1 MQQHSSSPIIVTS
14 SRRGPAPLIFS
25 TTEIG
30 DSWQR
35 CEQSAFWGSLNGLG
49 IERPLPG
56 HALALGSLIHYT
68 FADWGALYAGITRT
82 EWRNA
87 DRTPLTSVDPV
98 SIFNAHFDAF
108 QVDVR
113 ARYEAWHHAPMDD
126 SEWQAYEDE
135 VGELGEAMISNYFT
149 YYGSPFPDGCTLLAP
164 EQTIVIP
171 IPKVYPRQRQL
182 YLEGTLDQLLL
193 DEEGMLFPRD
203 FKTYETAP
211 SDYELEANDQFMTYT
226 YMAGVQ
232 WPDYQV
238 GGFAY
243 DGLWKRKAITA
254 RMRRSDGSPRDESD
268 LFKREY
274 LLYSDE
280 KIANHAAILPY
291 RAAKIAALLRKRK
304 RYGPHAL
311 DKHRSWATCPGCSF
325 NDACQQ
331 LLDGDYGE
339 WDEEAEQE
347 ALTAYVKR
355 VKSPAWRVPLPELAA
370 AA

>member
-1 MQQHSSSPIIVTS
+1 MSPQK
-14 SRRGPAPLIFS
+14 PLIFS

-35 CEQSAFWGSLNGLG
+35 CEQSAYFGSLNGLG

-98 SIFNAHFDAF
+98 AIFNAHFDAF

-135 VGELGEAMISNYFT
+135 VGELGEAMISNYYT

-171 IPKVYPRQRQL
+171 IPKVHPRQRQL

-226 YMAGVQ
+226 HMAGVQ

-243 DGLWKRKAITA
+243 DGLWKRKAITS
-254 RMRRSDGSPRDESD
+254 RMRRSDGSSRDESD